1 LYWVLSQNDFNLELP
16 GRPSSKSQAAP
27 KSEQPPM
34 CLPVRLVAARAGTWI
49 ALTNKPLG
57 DLTKNYVSYLPK
69 IYGQT
74 LDNITHRPRA

>member
-1 LYWVLSQNDFNLELP
+1 
-16 GRPSSKSQAAP
+16 
-27 KSEQPPM
+27 M